1 MKAGPT
7 PPLPSAEHSEEMPPP
22 TRKGRSS
29 KVKPAP
35 NLGQASRSK
44 TAGRTA
50 DSGSDEQATGES
62 KENILESEG
71 SPPVQQSG
79 EGPASVAAPVKASPG
94 SVEEPGTSEGVPSR
108 QSRRGVKPQPNLTKA
123 TRSARS
129 QPQATKEPL
138 ESSSGPIV
146 APDPSTPVH
155 VLPVESSAAMSD
167 ESGAHQIAPETSPEP
182 SETSEGTGETA
193 APHSGASETS
203 AGPGSDPDSASGEPH
218 VSLRKDSPRPPAK
231 TRFQKVKAKPNL
243 AQAARSSRSRPQVSK
258 APEEKVSIPAP
269 DAETHQG
276 PAESTEK
283 NLSATLAPDLKSPL
297 DVESTEGPS
306 TPAEKEGEET
316 ADTPPGAGSDP
327 DLAPVVESHVGQK
340 EDPPRPPTR
349 SRFQKIKPKPN
360 LAMASRSARPDPK
373 VSSCDVTPSPEV
385 HPVEPEAEPAA
396 IASPENAASASD
408 SKPSCDAAAPPT
420 TKEDLKGTEVGALGQ
435 ADSSAA
441 AAGESLVQEQA
452 AATDSAPAEEPGSQE
467 KGGETSTLCQTRRR
481 EKVKPKPRLT
491 GRSASSKTA
500 ASEVPVAGQS
510 IAEEASDPSGQSPTE
525 PTAAASLPEVEQKPE
540 ESSAGEQRTDVESDQ
555 GSTSEGSGRN
565 LSLRRRFSKVKPNLG
580 SFARKRS
587 AGPQPG
593 VSEPPLAGEHSQQVV
608 PVSGSSQKTEAAQPE
623 LGQKSSESE
632 IKSDAM
638 QPAVSGEPSRAENI
652 QSGDAVQQPSESSPP
667 ASQRYDVPLIHS
679 ILIGKDLRYDI
690 NVA

>member
-1 MKAGPT
+1 MKAGPA
-7 PPLPSAEHSEEMPPP
+7 PPLPSAEHSEKMPPP

-50 DSGSDEQATGES
+50 GSEADEQATGES
-62 KENILESEG
+62 AENILESED

-79 EGPASVAAPVKASPG
+79 KVPAPVVAPVKASPG
-94 SVEEPGTSEGVPSR
+94 SGEEPGASEGVPSR
-108 QSRRGVKPQPNLTKA
+108 QSRRAFKPQPNLTKA

-138 ESSSGPIV
+138 ESSSGPSV
-146 APDPSTPVH
+146 APD
-155 VLPVESSAAMSD
+155 LPAESSAAMSD
-167 ESGAHQIAPETSPEP
+167 ESGEHQIVPETSPEP

-193 APHSGASETS
+193 APYPALAETS
-203 AGPGSDPDSASGEPH
+203 AGAGSDPDSASGEPH
-218 VSLRKDSPRPPAK
+218 VSLREDSPRPPAK

-243 AQAARSSRSRPQVSK
+243 AQAVRSSRSRPQVSK
-258 APEEKVSIPAP
+258 APEEKFSSPAP
-269 DAETHQG
+269 GAETHQR
-276 PAESTEK
+276 PAELTEK
-283 NLSATLAPDLKSPL
+283 NQSAILAPDLKSSL
-297 DVESTEGPS
+297 DVESTEDPS
-306 TPAEKEGEET
+306 TPAEKEAEET
-316 ADTPPGAGSDP
+316 ADTPPGTASDP
-327 DLAPVVESHVGQK
+327 DLAPVGESHVSQK

-360 LAMASRSARPDPK
+360 LAMASRSARPNPK
-373 VSSCDVTPSPEV
+373 VSSCDVTPNPEV

-396 IASPENAASASD
+396 LASPENAASASD

-420 TKEDLKGTEVGALGQ
+420 TIEDLKGTDVGALVQ
-435 ADSSAA
+435 AESSAA

-467 KGGETSTLCQTRRR
+467 KGGETSSVCQTRRR

-491 GRSASSKTA
+491 GRSAASKTA

-510 IAEEASDPSGQSPTE
+510 IAEEAEQTETQPPSGQSQTE

-565 LSLRRRFSKVKPNLG
+565 LPLRRRFSKVKPSLG
-580 SFARKRS
+580 WSCARKRS
-587 AGPQPG
+587 AGLQPE

-632 IKSDAM
+632 IKSDAA
-638 QPAVSGEPSRAENI
+638 QPAGSGQPSRAENI
-652 QSGDAVQQPSESSPP
+652 ESGDAVRQPSESSPP
-667 ASQRYDVPLIHS
+667 ASQRYDLPLIHS
-679 ILIGKDLRYDI
+679 ILIGKDLRYGI
-690 NVA
+690 NVV

>member
-1 MKAGPT
+1 MKAGPA
-7 PPLPSAEHSEEMPPP
+7 PPLPSAEHSEKMPPP

-50 DSGSDEQATGES
+50 GSGSDEQATGES
-62 KENILESEG
+62 TENILESEG

-79 EGPASVAAPVKASPG
+79 EGPASGAAPVKASPG
-94 SVEEPGTSEGVPSR
+94 SGEEPGTSEGVPSR

-138 ESSSGPIV
+138 ESSSGPCV
-146 APDPSTPVH
+146 APDPSAPVH

-167 ESGAHQIAPETSPEP
+167 ESGEHRIAPETSPEP
-182 SETSEGTGETA
+182 SETSEGTGGTA
-193 APHSGASETS
+193 APHSGAAETS

-218 VSLRKDSPRPPAK
+218 VSLREDSPRPPAK

-269 DAETHQG
+269 GAETHQG

-360 LAMASRSARPDPK
+360 LAMASRSARPNPK

-420 TKEDLKGTEVGALGQ
+420 TKEDLKGTEVGALGR

-441 AAGESLVQEQA
+441 AAGESLVQERA
-452 AATDSAPAEEPGSQE
+452 AATDSAPAEEPCSQE

-481 EKVKPKPRLT
+481 ETVKPKPRLT

-510 IAEEASDPSGQSPTE
+510 IAEEAEASSDPSGQSPTE
-525 PTAAASLPEVEQKPE
+525 PSLPEVEQKLK
-540 ESSAGEQRTDVESDQ
+540 ESSAGEQRMDVESDQ
-555 GSTSEGSGRN
+555 GSTSEGSGRK
-565 LSLRRRFSKVKPNLG
+565 LSLRRRFSKVQPNLG

-608 PVSGSSQKTEAAQPE
+608 PVSGSSRKTEAAPPE

-632 IKSDAM
+632 VKSDAT
-638 QPAVSGEPSRAENI
+638 QPAGSGRPSRAESI

-667 ASQRYDVPLIHS
+667 ASQRYDLPLIRS
-679 ILIGKDLRYDI
+679 ILIGKDLRYGV